1 MPSRPRVPGTGWV
14 AIALLAGTIAWPVAA
29 SAASR
34 CFGEPAT
41 IVGTNGDDSITG
53 TNGPDVIVSRAGADR
68 VRGRGG
74 FDLICAGPGH
84 DRLFGGPGGEFIFGG
99 EGNDELDGGRGPFSD
114 FAPGPGDDLVVG
126 RTFSDAVHFPSAER
140 AITASLVTGTASGE
154 GSDTLEQIDALLG
167 GPFDDTLIGNA
178 DDNGL
183 IGRAGDD
190 TLRGGDGFDF
200 ISGQAGDDDIHGG
213 LFFDVADYYE
223 ENSNAGRTVGPITVD
238 LVAGTATGDGSDT
251 LSGIEGATGSDGA
264 DTMIGDDKENFFFL
278 LVGGDDT
285 VNLGGGN
292 DFVDAGR
299 GADDLTAG
307 AGLDTLGMFDGKQ
320 GRPRAAGV
328 TVDLSTNTTSDG
340 DTLAGFEDVIGTN
353 SDDNITGDNGPNGL
367 FPIDGDDTVAAG
379 GGDDL
384 VDPGNGTDDADG
396 GAGVDILGNLDH
408 YEGGLTIDLSDNTDS
423 DGDTLAGFEDV
434 IGTDFPDTL
443 TGDDGPNVIF
453 GVAGD
458 DVLSGL
464 DGADTLV
471 GDQGHD
477 AANGG
482 LGSDRCQAEDQQDCE
497 VGWSRTSVG
506 RADRGFSRDYTW
518 RGTLARLGRSL
529 APAGRGVGL

>member
-1 MPSRPRVPGTGWV
+1 MSSRPKVMGMAVVLLTGTLG
-14 AIALLAGTIAWPVAA
+14 AGVAA
-29 SAASR
+29 AVPAK

-53 TNGPDVIVSRAGADR
+53 TNGPDVIVSRAGADT
-68 VRGRGG
+68 VEGGGG
-74 FDLICAGPGH
+74 FDLVCGGPGP
-84 DRLFGGPGGEFIFGG
+84 DRLSGGRGGEFLFGGKGDDRLRGGA
-99 EGNDELDGGRGPFSD
+99 GPFSD
-114 FAPGPGDDLVVG
+114 YAPGPGRDRVVG
-126 RTFSDAVHFPSAER
+126 SNVVDDVVHFIGATGPVV
-140 AITASLVTGTASGE
+140 ASLITQEATGQGADELISVE
-154 GSDTLEQIDALLG
+154 HLLG
-167 GPFDDTLIGNA
+167 GPFGDTLIGNSA
-178 DDNGL
+178 DNTL
-183 IGRAGDD
+183 VGRAGADE
-190 TLRGGDGFDF
+190 LRGGEGFDF
-200 ISGQAGDDDIHGG
+200 LAGQKGDDDIHGG
-213 LFFDVADYYE
+213 ADSDIADYYE
-223 ENSNAGRTVGPITVD
+223 ENRNAGLSTAGPITVD
-238 LVAGTATGDGSDT
+238 LVAGTAEGDGSDT
-251 LSGIEGATGSDGA
+251 LGGIEGATGSDGD
-264 DTMIGDDKENFFFL
+264 DTMTGDEKENAFFL
-278 LVGGDDT
+278 LVGGD
-285 VNLGGGN
+285 

-307 AGLDTLGMFDGKQ
+307 AGLDALGMFYGKQ

-340 DTLAGFEDVIGTN
+340 DTLAGFEDVGGTL
-353 SDDNITGDNGPNGL
+353 SDDNLTGDNGPNGL
-367 FPIDGDDTVAAG
+367 FPFDGDDTVAAG

-434 IGTDFPDTL
+434 IGTYSPDTL

-497 VGWSRTSVG
+497 VGWSRTTVG

-518 RGTLARLGRSL
+518 RRTLARLGRSL